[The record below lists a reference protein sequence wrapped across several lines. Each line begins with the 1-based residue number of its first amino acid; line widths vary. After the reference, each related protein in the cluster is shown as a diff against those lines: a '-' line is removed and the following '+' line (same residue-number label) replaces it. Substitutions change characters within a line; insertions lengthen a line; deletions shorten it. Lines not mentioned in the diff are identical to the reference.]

1 MTEVNLTVCRVI
13 TLHDLF
19 LLFSGKNCL
28 LLSVS
33 LCLHSTIRSVQK
45 ISLGYF
51 RSRNSIDGL
60 SSIKTARRNEAA
72 V

>member
-45 ISLGYF
+45 FPSVISAHE
-51 RSRNSIDGL
+51 
-60 SSIKTARRNEAA
+60 TASTA
-72 V
+72 